1 MLNVFT
7 SNWWT
12 LALRG
17 LAAVIFGVLAFF
29 MPIATWTA
37 LVFLFGA
44 YALVNGIFAI
54 IAGIRAP
61 KEFKR
66 WWALLIVGIFSV
78 IAGVLAFIMP
88 GVTSLAL
95 LIMIASWAMATGIF
109 EIVAAIQMRKYITGE
124 WLMVLSG
131 ILSIVFAVLL
141 LINPFAGMLAIVWIV
156 GVYAL
161 IFGILMLILGFKL
174 RSLEHSTQHPATPHP
189 A

>member
-1 MLNVFT
+1 MLNVYT
-7 SNWWT
+7 HNWWA

-17 LAAVIFGVLAFF
+17 LAAVIFGVLAFV

-54 IAGIRAP
+54 IGGIRAP
-61 KEFKR
+61 KEYKR
-66 WWALLIVGIFSV
+66 WWALLILGIFSV
-78 IAGVLAFIMP
+78 IGGVLAFIMP
-88 GVTSLAL
+88 DVTSLAL

-109 EIVAAIQMRKYITGE
+109 EIVAAIQMRKQITGE

-131 ILSIVFAVLL
+131 ILSVVFGVLL
-141 LINPFAGMLAIVWIV
+141 LINPFAGMLAITWIV

-161 IFGILMLILGFKL
+161 MFGILMLILGFKL
-174 RSLEHSTQHPATPHP
+174 RSLEQSTHHPGTPHP